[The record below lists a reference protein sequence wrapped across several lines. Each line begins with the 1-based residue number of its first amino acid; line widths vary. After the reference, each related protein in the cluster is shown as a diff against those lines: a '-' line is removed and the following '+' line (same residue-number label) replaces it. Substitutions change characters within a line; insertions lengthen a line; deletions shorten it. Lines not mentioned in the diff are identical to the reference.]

1 MRGATEFATQWA
13 GIVALVRLQGE
24 YTPGATLI
32 EEDGMVASVV
42 PVAATSSIVNAA
54 LAVDPAATPSHLERL
69 SRAFGEAGA
78 TKWGLW
84 VDGEDGRAAGIARE
98 QGMVLD
104 SRPAPMVADLDDLP
118 FDEAAERRQTDFAT
132 VGRVNDLA
140 YAYEQP
146 KLAPAIAALPD
157 TLLAYCADGDD
168 SVAMA
173 YDVGTDTAVW
183 FVATLPHARGK
194 GLAAGILR
202 RLLLDAR
209 ERGQRTASLQASP
222 AGRPLYERLGFR
234 TVGSLHLYEQ
244 RFDKP

>member
-13 GIVALVRLQGE
+13 GIVTLVRLQGE
-24 YTPGATLI
+24 HVPGATLI

-42 PVAATSSIVNAA
+42 PVAPKSSVVNAA
-54 LAVDPAATPSHLERL
+54 LAVDPAAAPKDLDMLAESFRQ
-69 SRAFGEAGA
+69 AGA
-78 TKWGLW
+78 EKWGLW
-84 VDGEDGRAAGIARE
+84 VDGDDERAAAIARE

-104 SRPAPMVADLDDLP
+104 SRPAPMVASLDDLP
-118 FDEAAERRQTDFAT
+118 FTHAPEREETDFAT

-140 YAYEQP
+140 YAYYHP

-157 TLLAYCADGDD
+157 TVLTYSARDAG

-173 YDVGTDTAVW
+173 YDVGSDTAVW
-183 FVATLPHARGK
+183 FVATVPEAQRQ
-194 GLAAGILR
+194 GLAADVLR
-202 RLLLDAR
+202 RLMLDAG
-209 ERGQRTASLQASP
+209 ERGQMTASLQASP

-244 RFDKP
+244 LLA